1 VSHSISI
8 FLTRNLQDVFGEN
21 DPARRRACLQGKLS
35 LRAFLMSVLVTAAIY
50 TSAAAQ
56 SFVYPTGFHTEEIAT
71 NGTTIHVR
79 IGGSGPAVVLLH
91 GYGDTGDMWAPLAAE
106 LARDH
111 TVIAP
116 DLRGMGLSAVATEG
130 FTKKNQAEDV
140 AGVLDALRIRQS
152 DAIGHDIGNMVAFA
166 FAEAHQDRTTRL
178 VMMDA
183 PVPGVGPWDD
193 ILRNPLLWHFRFG
206 GPDMERL
213 VAGRERIYL
222 DRFWNE
228 FSADPAHFPEASRSH
243 YAALYAGPGRMHA
256 GFSQFA
262 AFDQDAID
270 NRAFLARGRL
280 QMPVLA
286 IGGDHS
292 FAANMAFIMRFA
304 ADDVHQVV
312 IANSGHWLME
322 EQPEPTIA
330 AVGAFL
336 QGNAPSAV
344 LPQIR
349 LTAAQVDAMAR
360 DRGGAGTSGLNGV
373 QTTVL
378 SGDPTV
384 PGPYTI
390 EIRVPPHTHIAAHT
404 HRDNRSAI
412 VVSGEWH
419 FGYGQQADE
428 AMTTMLGPG
437 GFYTEPGGVAHFAFT
452 GDSPTVVYITG
463 HGPTDTQ
470 YVNPADDPSHH

>member
-1 VSHSISI
+1 MRS
-8 FLTRNLQDVFGEN
+8 RAVFI
-21 DPARRRACLQGKLS
+21 AVFA
-35 LRAFLMSVLVTAAIY
+35 AAAIS

-56 SFVYPTGFHTEEIAT
+56 TSEFIYPTTFRAEEVAT

-79 IGGSGPAVVLLH
+79 IGGSGPAVILLH
-91 GYGDTGDMWAPLAAE
+91 GYGETGDMWAPLAAE
-106 LARDH
+106 LMKDH

-130 FTKKNQAEDV
+130 FTKKNEAEDV
-140 AGVLDALRIRQS
+140 AGVLDKLHVEQA
-152 DAIGHDIGNMVAFA
+152 DVVGHDIGNMVAFA
-166 FAEAHQDRTTRL
+166 FAESHPDRTTRL

-183 PVPGVGPWDD
+183 PVPGVGPWDE
-193 ILRNPLLWHFRFG
+193 ILKTPILWHFHFG

-222 DRFWNE
+222 DRFWND
-228 FSADPAHFPEASRSH
+228 FSADPAHFSEEARNH
-243 YAALYAGPGRMHA
+243 YAELYAKPGRMHA

-270 NRAFLARGRL
+270 NRAFVAKGRL

-292 FAANMAFIMRFA
+292 FGDTMAFIMRFA

-312 IANSGHWLME
+312 IANSGHWLIE
-322 EQPEPTIA
+322 EQPAPTIA
-330 AVGAFL
+330 AIRTFL
-336 QGNAPSAV
+336 QNKVASEA
-344 LPQIR
+344 LPETR
-349 LTAAQVDAMAR
+349 LTVAQVDALAKKQ
-360 DRGGAGTSGLNGV
+360 GGAGTSGLNGV

-378 SGDPTV
+378 SGDPNA

-390 EIRVPPHTHIAAHT
+390 EIRVPAHTRIAAHT
-404 HRDNRSAI
+404 HRDNRTAL

-419 FGYGQQADE
+419 FGYGEKAAE
-428 AMTTMLGPG
+428 EKTATLGPG
-437 GFYTEPGGVAHFAFT
+437 GFYTEPAGIAHFAFT
-452 GDSPTVVYITG
+452 GDAPSVVYISG
-463 HGPTDTQ
+463 QGPTDTQ
-470 YVNPADDPSHH
+470 YVSAADDPAKK